1 MEKKLLLSAQETL
14 VQNYTFKE
22 FDAVERIPEAEKS
35 ASLEEQLNEGQL
47 GEEALGEEAL
57 QEHIKNLEDKARK
70 KGYAEGHA
78 KGFTEGL
85 AEGEDEVS
93 ASLKRLGEII
103 VSLDRFRENKLA
115 ELCPNIIELSLEIS
129 KKIVHKE
136 IGLDRN
142 LIVSVARDA
151 IKKVVE
157 KEENVVVKVNELDY
171 EVMISYID
179 LLKEQSGLKNIS
191 VEPSAAISPGGCY
204 IETPTGEVDARL
216 EEQMKEVE
224 DVISTATHRKM

>member
-1 MEKKLLLSAQETL
+1 LEAKVEKKLLFRAQETR
-14 VQNYTFKE
+14 VQNYTFQE
-22 FDAVERIPEAEKS
+22 FDAKKRVPEVEKAAP
-35 ASLEEQLNEGQL
+35 LEGSPSEDPLN
-47 GEEALGEEAL
+47 EEALPEDIKAL
-57 QEHIKNLEDKARK
+57 KESARK
-70 KGYAEGHA
+70 KGYAEGYA
-78 KGFTEGL
+78 QGLTEGL
-85 AEGEDEVS
+85 SEGKDEAS

-103 VSLDRFRENKLA
+103 VSLDRFRENRLA
-115 ELCPNIIELSLEIS
+115 ELSPNIIELSLEIS

-136 IGLDRN
+136 IDLDRN

-151 IKKVVE
+151 IQKVIE
-157 KEENVVVKVNELDY
+157 KEENVVVKVSQLDY

-204 IETPTGEVDARL
+204 IETLTGEVDARL
-216 EEQMKEVE
+216 EEQMKEIE

>member
-1 MEKKLLLSAQETL
+1 ME
-14 VQNYTFKE
+14 
-22 FDAVERIPEAEKS
+22 VEGTDPS
-35 ASLEEQLNEGQL
+35 EEQLSDAE
-47 GEEALGEEAL
+47 L
-57 QEHIKNLEDKARK
+57 QQRIKTLEDKASEA
-70 KGYAEGHA
+70 GYAEGHTQGLA
-78 KGFTEGL
+78 KGL
-85 AEGEDEVS
+85 AEGKEEIN
-93 ASLKRLGEII
+93 ASLKRLGEI
-103 VSLDRFRENKLA
+103 VTELDQFRDNKLA
-115 ELCPNIIELSLEIS
+115 ELLPNIIELSLEIA

-136 IGLDRN
+136 IDLDRN

-151 IKKVVE
+151 IQKVGE
-157 KEENVVVKVNELDY
+157 KEEQVVIKVNQLDY

-216 EEQMKEVE
+216 EEQMKEIG

>member
-1 MEKKLLLSAQETL
+1 MEKKLLFSAQGQP
-14 VQNYTFKE
+14 VQIYTFEE
-22 FDAVERIPEAEKS
+22 FDAEKPIPEVEVVAP
-35 ASLEEQLNEGQL
+35 LEEPLS
-47 GEEALGEEAL
+47 EEAL
-57 QEHIKNLEDKARK
+57 QEGIKTLENNARK
-70 KGYAEGHA
+70 RGYAEGHTQGLA
-78 KGFTEGL
+78 KGL
-85 AEGEDEVS
+85 AEGKDEVS

-103 VSLDRFRENKLA
+103 VSLDQFRENKLT
-115 ELCPNIIELSLEIS
+115 ELFPSIIELSLEIA

-136 IGLDRN
+136 IDLDRN

-151 IKKVVE
+151 IQKVGE
-157 KEENVVVKVNELDY
+157 KEENVVIKVNQLDY

-204 IETPTGEVDARL
+204 IETPVGEVDARL

>member
-1 MEKKLLLSAQETL
+1 MAKKSLHSAKDTP
-14 VQNYTFKE
+14 VQIYTYLE
-22 FDAVERIPEAEKS
+22 FDAKKHVLEVVGTAPLEKQLSEEELQARIKT
-35 ASLEEQLNEGQL
+35 
-47 GEEALGEEAL
+47 
-57 QEHIKNLEDKARK
+57 LEDDARER
-70 KGYAEGHA
+70 GYTDGNAQGLA
-78 KGFTEGL
+78 KGL
-85 AEGEDEVS
+85 AEGKDEVS
-93 ASLKRLGEII
+93 ASLKSLGEIM
-103 VSLDRFRENKLA
+103 VALDKFRDNKLT
-115 ELCPNIIELSLEIS
+115 ELLPNIIELSLEIA

-136 IGLDRN
+136 IELDRN

-151 IKKVVE
+151 IQKVGE
-157 KEENVVVKVNELDY
+157 KEEYVVIKVNQLDY

-224 DVISTATHRKM
+224 DVISTATYRKM

>member
-1 MEKKLLLSAQETL
+1 MEKKLLFKAQEKP
-14 VQNYTFKE
+14 VQIYTFQK
-22 FDAVERIPEAEKS
+22 FDAEKRIPETEES
-35 ASLEEQLNEGQL
+35 APLEEPLS
-47 GEEALGEEAL
+47 EEAL
-57 QEHIKNLEDKARK
+57 QERIKTLEDNARK
-70 KGYAEGHA
+70 RGYAEGHTQGLT
-78 KGFTEGL
+78 KGL
-85 AEGEDEVS
+85 AEGKDEVS

-103 VSLDRFRENKLA
+103 VSLDQFRENKLT
-115 ELCPNIIELSLEIS
+115 ELFPDIIELSLEIA

-136 IGLDRN
+136 IDLDRN

-151 IKKVVE
+151 IQKVGE
-157 KEENVVVKVNELDY
+157 KEENVIIKVNQLDY

-216 EEQMKEVE
+216 EEQMKEAE
-224 DVISTATHRKM
+224 DVISTATIRKV